1 MNIHKGARS
10 CAASRLL
17 LVRRVL
23 EEGWSVAEA
32 AEAAGLSTRS
42 GFKWLKRFREEGEAG
57 LVDRTSRPQ
66 RSHQTCPERVAVMV
80 ELRRCRMTAPQI
92 AERLKMPRSTVSRIL
107 RRAGL
112 GKLRALAP
120 KEPVRRYEKTRPGEL
135 VHLDVKKL
143 GRFHRPGHRVTGRRE
158 GQSASRGVGW
168 EFVHVCVDDYT
179 RLAYV
184 EVLEDERGDTAAG
197 FLERAA
203 AWLRRHGVRIEK
215 VLTDNGSCY
224 RSHAFAAA
232 CKRLTARHSFTRA
245 YRPQTNGKAERFIQ
259 TMLREWAYRRPYRSH
274 RERKKILP
282 LWLRRYNFHRAHG
295 SLDRKPPASRLSSG
309 QAEQRL

>member
-42 GFKWLKRFREEGEAG
+42 GFKWLRRFRDEGEAG
-57 LVDRTSRPQ
+57 LVDRTSRPR
-66 RSHQTCPERVAVMV
+66 RSRQTCPDRVALVV
-80 ELRRCRMTAPQI
+80 ELRHCRMSAPQI
-92 AERLKMPRSTVSRIL
+92 AERLKMPRSTVSRVL
-107 RRAGL
+107 RRAGV
-112 GKLRALAP
+112 GKLRALLP

-143 GRFHRPGHRVTGRRE
+143 GRFERPGHRVTGRRE

-184 EVLEDERGDTAAG
+184 EVLDDERGHTAAG

-203 AWLRRHGVRIEK
+203 AWFRRHGVRIEK

-232 CKRLTARHSFTRA
+232 CKRLSARRSFTRA

-295 SLDRKPPASRLSSG
+295 SLDRKPPSSRLSSD
-309 QAEQRL
+309 QAEQRV